1 MPKKILSLRE
11 SKKRKIIM
19 HKVKVRVKVKKHFLK
34 KASLTISWILLIG
47 VFVLSLKTVYGF
59 ASDKMKSGIFSAEI
73 KSLDIKIGNEKLNRE
88 ISKLFNDRI
97 GKRWN
102 KGLKNGIKR
111 ELLSKRPYINDISV
125 SKNILTGKVIISGEL
140 EKIVSKIELNGSKEH
155 YLALSGKIF
164 SSAYEE
170 AVNQDF
176 IRVEIHADKK
186 PELKIFAEF
195 INKIN
200 LSRKLFKLR
209 PVLIKYS
216 LSGEKCAIIL
226 EDNSLVNWGKFELT
240 DQKILRLNS
249 ILDDIVGKIPA
260 PHNVDLRHFAI
271 GKIFISEL

>member
-1 MPKKILSLRE
+1 
-11 SKKRKIIM
+11 M